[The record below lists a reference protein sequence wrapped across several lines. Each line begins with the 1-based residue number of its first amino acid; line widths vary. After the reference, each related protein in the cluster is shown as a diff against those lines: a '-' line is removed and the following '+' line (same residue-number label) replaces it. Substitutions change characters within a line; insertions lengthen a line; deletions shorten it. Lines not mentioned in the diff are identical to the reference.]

1 MTTFEQKMA
10 ALRKTV
16 VRNYKPGEDLL
27 DIFRKALDRN
37 NLDIRVGQAVTDGV
51 EQTFITMVDVENALR
66 ETTYLNHTPFN
77 TRTIEKWIRVN
88 FMLPM
93 TFSPASEEQVEFIL
107 KNSTAEQLQVIVEKY
122 QIHDLKEL
130 THEVADAL
138 IRRIKTI
145 NKAEGRQKR

>member
-1 MTTFEQKMA
+1 MTTFAQKRA

-16 VRNYKPGEDLL
+16 VRNYKPDADLL
-27 DIFRKALDRN
+27 DIFRKALNRN
-37 NLDIRVGQAVTDGV
+37 NLDVRVGQAVTDGV
-51 EQTFITMVDVENALR
+51 EQTMITLVDLESAEQ
-66 ETTYLNHTPFN
+66 ETDRLNHTPFN

-107 KNSTAEQLQVIVEKY
+107 KNSTTEQLQVIVEKY

>member
-1 MTTFEQKMA
+1 MTTFAQKRA

-37 NLDIRVGQAVTDGV
+37 NLDVRVGQAVTDGV
-51 EQTFITMVDVENALR
+51 EQTLVTLVDLESAEQ
-66 ETTYLNHTPFN
+66 ETDRLNHTPFN

>member
-51 EQTFITMVDVENALR
+51 EQTLITLVDVENALR
-66 ETTYLNHTPFN
+66 ETAYLNHTPFN

-93 TFSPASEEQVEFIL
+93 FSPASEEQVEFIL